1 MGRLGPLGARE
12 KRGDTAVDLARS
24 IEPGRATTESANHLR
39 IPDLRKDQAEETIK
53 ASAAGSPAAVRASI
67 VRNERLGQLDQTRF
81 RSGRPRAPASP
92 NENQSIRGIA
102 ENVTWIVVRAATP
115 RNWTAEMNIRRPV
128 HSVLSR
134 RGRNF
139 QFHREKR
146 ATGR

>member
-67 VRNERLGQLDQTRF
+67 VRNDCFGCLDHAQSNCGEL
-81 RSGRPRAPASP
+81 SGA
-92 NENQSIRGIA
+92 Q
-102 ENVTWIVVRAATP
+102 
-115 RNWTAEMNIRRPV
+115 
-128 HSVLSR
+128 
-134 RGRNF
+134 RNF
-139 QFHREKR
+139 
-146 ATGR
+146 GRVARSARN